1 MKKFNE
7 LETLK
12 HVIKQGYID
21 KVLLKLIHNDK
32 EGLELLAEK
41 YHKKLEELTNKTDR
55 EIHEFHLKATLP
67 ELTDKQVTECINRIY
82 G

>member
-12 HVIKQGYID
+12 HVIAQGYID

-41 YHKKLEELTNKTDR
+41 YHKKLYGVNKDYDDNF
-55 EIHEFHLKATLP
+55 EVAE
-67 ELTDKQVTECINRIY
+67 
-82 G
+82 

>member
-12 HVIKQGYID
+12 HVIEQGYID
-21 KVLLKLIHNDK
+21 KVLLKLIHNDM

-55 EIHEFHLKATLP
+55 FVVFLGTLTEFF
-67 ELTDKQVTECINRIY
+67 
-82 G
+82 